1 MTAETITGTI
11 KHIFSFFVPPLLNLL
26 FLSIVIGESL
36 GVGSHLQD
44 FVAAIRGFFSGYIH
58 TASDVIFSTT
68 NSLIPNIKP
77 DELAKFNPQAI
88 IQTIINDVTSATK
101 YVGFISMAI
110 LIFVSFVIDN
120 LTLISSQIIHWIY
133 IHITSPINKY
143 ISNKMPV
150 NIPVAIML
158 QMYLSSFSYTIG
170 RPSSSEARARAV
182 FGHTTNKSLSRY
194 DLWKIARAWLSK
206 NANESFWLTEHN
218 AANENTLNWKLS
230 VDYARIYAAISILL
244 YIYTLFKNPFSC
256 WALYFQLQFYLFLY
270 YYAAGTLS
278 PYGHCKLT
286 STSFTTAMLV
296 LVYREL
302 VPGAADAPNLAC

>member
-1 MTAETITGTI
+1 
-11 KHIFSFFVPPLLNLL
+11 
-26 FLSIVIGESL
+26 
-36 GVGSHLQD
+36 
-44 FVAAIRGFFSGYIH
+44 
-58 TASDVIFSTT
+58 
-68 NSLIPNIKP
+68 LIPNIKP

-88 IQTIINDVTSATK
+88 IQTIVNDVTSATK

-158 QMYLSSFSYTIG
+158 QMYLSSFSYTMG

-182 FGHTTNKSLSRY
+182 FGHTTNKSLSRD

-244 YIYTLFKNPFSC
+244 YIYTLFKNPSLLGIIFPVAILLIFILLRS
-256 WALYFQLQFYLFLY
+256 WYSQSVWSLQEIDFDEFYYCNVGF
-270 YYAAGTLS
+270 GLS
-278 PYGHCKLT
+278 
-286 STSFTTAMLV
+286 
-296 LVYREL
+296 REL